1 MGSGRW
7 SEKDWTKYATAS
19 VVGKTTEKI
28 YTKSSIDSDFDP
40 KLIKIRESCD
50 SDSNPQSTALIVAE
64 DVTGSMSPVLDATI
78 RGLSTLVTEIY
89 NRKPI
94 TDPHMLFMGV
104 GDFEHDRAPL
114 QVTQFEADIRIAE
127 QLAKIYLE
135 QGGGGNTYESY
146 AAAWYFAATRTAIDC
161 FTKRGKKGY
170 LFTVGDECPTPYLLA
185 GNIEQF
191 LGDKIQGDHIG
202 VNELLTMVSRQ
213 YEVFH
218 IMIEEGNYMRRN
230 ADKVVKSWTELLGQR
245 AIRLSDV
252 TKLPETIVS
261 ILQLNEGTTLDTI
274 VSSWDKSTSLVIQN
288 AVKDMT
294 KGVED
299 RSVVRF

>member
-7 SEKDWTKYATAS
+7 TEKDWTRYATAS

-28 YTKSSIDSDFDP
+28 YTKSSIDPDFDP
-40 KLIKIRESCD
+40 KLIKVRESCD
-50 SDSNPQSTALIVAE
+50 SDLNPQSTALIVAE
-64 DVTGSMSPVLDATI
+64 DVTGSMSRVLDATI

-94 TDPHMLFMGV
+94 TDTHMMFMGV
-104 GDFEHDRAPL
+104 GDFECDRAPL

-127 QLAKIYLE
+127 QLARIYLE

-185 GNIEQF
+185 RDIERF
-191 LGDKIQGDHIG
+191 LGDKIQGDKIG

-230 ADKVVKSWTELLGQR
+230 TDQVVQKWTELLGQR

-252 TKLPETIVS
+252 TKLPEVIVS
-261 ILQLNEGTTLDTI
+261 AIQVNEGTDVTHVI
-274 VSSWDKSTSLVIQN
+274 GSWDGSTSLVVENSIRGM
-288 AVKDMT
+288 V
-294 KGVED
+294 KGVD
-299 RSVVRF
+299 DSAVVRF

>member
-28 YTKSSIDSDFDP
+28 YTKSSIDPNMDP

-50 SDSNPQSTALIVAE
+50 SDLNPQSTALIVAE
-64 DVTGSMSPVLDATI
+64 DVTGSMSRVLDATI

-94 TDPHMLFMGV
+94 TDPHMMFMGV
-104 GDFEHDRAPL
+104 GDFECDRAPL

-185 GNIEQF
+185 KDIKQF
-191 LGDKIQGDHIG
+191 LGDEIQGDKIG

-230 ADKVVKSWTELLGQR
+230 TDKVVKAWTELLGQR
-245 AIRLSDV
+245 AIRLSDC
-252 TKLPETIVS
+252 TKISEVIVS
-261 ILQLNEGTTLDTI
+261 AIQVNEGTDFTS
-274 VSSWDKSTSLVIQN
+274 VVKSWDGSTAVAVEN
-288 AVKDMT
+288 AVRGMV
-294 KGVED
+294 KGVEN
-299 RSVVRF
+299 SAVVRL

>member
-7 SEKDWTKYATAS
+7 SDKDWTAYATKS
-19 VVGKTTEKI
+19 VAGKTTDKI
-28 YTKSSIDSDFDP
+28 YTSRSIDTDLNP
-40 KLIKIRESCD
+40 INIKLRESVD
-50 SDSNPQSTALIVAE
+50 SELNPQSTALIVAE
-64 DVTGSMSPVLDATI
+64 DVTGSMSRVLDATI
-78 RGLSTLVTEIY
+78 RGLGTLVTEIY
-89 NRKPI
+89 DRKPI
-94 TDPHMLFMGV
+94 TDPHMMFLGV
-104 GDFEHDRAPL
+104 GDFECDRAPL

-170 LFTVGDECPTPYLLA
+170 LFTVGDECPTPYLYA
-185 GNIEQF
+185 ADIERF
-191 LGDKIQGDHIG
+191 LGDKIQGKKIG

-218 IMIEEGNYMRRN
+218 IMIEEGNYMRSHT
-230 ADKVVKSWTELLGQR
+230 DQVVQKWTELLGQR

-274 VSSWDKSTSLVIQN
+274 VGSWDKSTSLVIQN
-288 AVKDMT
+288 AVRDMT
-294 KGVED
+294 KGVEN
-299 RSVVRF
+299 REVVRF